1 MKNDAFT
8 KMRELFARWNKDYIF
23 KTLAGSV
30 FSFGV
35 TVLFA
40 FYNGY
45 LGIRLLSLWNGS
57 ICVFYLLLAAIRGT
71 ILLTEK
77 NNAQRS
83 ETEKSRRRQMTFK
96 ITSAMLFL
104 LNLSLIVPIALM
116 VVREKPIN
124 LGLTPAIAMVA
135 YTTYKIIMA
144 SLHIKKNK
152 HNDILI
158 AELRTINF
166 IDALVSVLTLQNA
179 LITVKSTDAD
189 SNDMLVLSAISSAA
203 ICLFILFVTV
213 RLIIKGNRKK

>member
-1 MKNDAFT
+1 MGNDAFT
-8 KMRELFARWNKDYIF
+8 KVRELFARWNKDYIF

-40 FYNGY
+40 LYNGY

-57 ICVFYLLLAAIRGT
+57 ICVFYLLLAALRGT

-77 NNAQRS
+77 NNA
-83 ETEKSRRRQMTFK
+83 KSSARRRQRTFAL
-96 ITSAMLFL
+96 TSAMLFL
-104 LNLSLIVPIALM
+104 LNLSLIVPITLM
-116 VVREKPIN
+116 VLLEKPIK
-124 LGLTPAIAMVA
+124 LGLTPAIAMAA

-152 HNDILI
+152 HDDILI
-158 AELRTINF
+158 AELQTINF

-189 SNDMLVLSAISSAA
+189 SNDMLVLSSVSSAA
-203 ICLFILFVTV
+203 IYLFILFVTI
-213 RLIIKGNRKK
+213 RLIIKGNKKK

>member
-1 MKNDAFT
+1 
-8 KMRELFARWNKDYIF
+8 MRELFARWNKDYIF

-83 ETEKSRRRQMTFK
+83 ETEKARRIQKTFTM
-96 ITSAMLFL
+96 TSAMLFL
-104 LNLSLIVPIALM
+104 LNLSLIVPITLM
-116 VVREKPIN
+116 VMLEKPIK
-124 LGLTPAIAMVA
+124 LGLTLAIAMAA

-144 SLHIKKNK
+144 SLYIKKNK

-189 SNDMLVLSAISSAA
+189 SNDMLVLSSISSAA
-203 ICLFILFVTV
+203 IWLFILFVTI
-213 RLIIKGNRKK
+213 RLIIKGNKKE

>member
-1 MKNDAFT
+1 MGNDAFT

-40 FYNGY
+40 LYNGY

-77 NNAQRS
+77 NNAKSS
-83 ETEKSRRRQMTFK
+83 ETEKVRRRQRTFAL
-96 ITSAMLFL
+96 TSAMLFL
-104 LNLSLIVPIALM
+104 LNLSLIVPITLM
-116 VVREKPIN
+116 VMLEKPIK
-124 LGLTPAIAMVA
+124 LGLTPAIAMAA

-179 LITVKSTDAD
+179 LITVESTDAD
-189 SNDMLVLSAISSAA
+189 SNDMLVLSSVSSAA
-203 ICLFILFVTV
+203 IYLFILFVTI
-213 RLIIKGNRKK
+213 RFIIKVNKKK